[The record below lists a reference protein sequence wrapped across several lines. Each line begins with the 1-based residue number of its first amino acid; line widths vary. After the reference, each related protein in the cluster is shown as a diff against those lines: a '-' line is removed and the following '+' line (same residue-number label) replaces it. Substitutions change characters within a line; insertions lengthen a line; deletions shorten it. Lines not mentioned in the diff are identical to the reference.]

1 MKEKSVQPKRRSM
14 AETAQLFKKLRAKKS
29 SMEEIA
35 VAMGRDLKYLYNI
48 LPKIAV
54 ILGVSHDELLFQHR
68 ITESSENSS
77 SEISNELQ
85 NEEEV
90 IKAEETAES
99 GVVDAVA
106 EATEEE
112 STTTEAQAT
121 EEEEVETIT
130 STEEVAAPE
139 TEVSEEASKEA
150 EEVQEI
156 ITNATLAEILN
167 NLAETRRIIESMNI
181 IQEVTK

>member
-1 MKEKSVQPKRRSM
+1 MQEKAKKKGQWRTIKDSAK
-14 AETAQLFKKLRAKKS
+14 LFMKLRAKKS

-35 VAMGRDLKYLYNI
+35 AGMGRDVKYLYRI
-48 LPKIAV
+48 LPKIAEV
-54 ILGVSHDELLFQHR
+54 LGVPHDELLFQR
-68 ITESSENSS
+68 KIPVEF
-77 SEISNELQ
+77 Q
-85 NEEEV
+85 NEETGIE
-90 IKAEETAES
+90 AAETAES
-99 GVVDAVA
+99 GVVDVVA

>member
-1 MKEKSVQPKRRSM
+1 MRGKVAQDKRRSIE
-14 AETAQLFKKLRAKKS
+14 ETAMLFKKLRAQKS

-35 VAMGRDLKYLYNI
+35 KAMGRNVNYLYSI
-48 LPKIAV
+48 LDQIAEV
-54 ILGVSHDELLFQHR
+54 LGVPQDELRFRHKN
-68 ITESSENSS
+68 TNSSENSS

-106 EATEEE
+106 EATEEG

-130 STEEVAAPE
+130 STEEVAAPK